1 MPSAFKVMTW
11 NLENLFLPG
20 EEGGPEDQAVF
31 DQKLAALAATI
42 LQLSPDVLAVQ
53 EVGSEAAFKAL
64 QAALEGHYP
73 HAQLSSIPDGRGI
86 RVGFLSRLPI
96 EEHEDFADF
105 PGGAFANISGLDRFG
120 NPEPV
125 TRMGRGALRV
135 VVRPVLGLPVHL
147 VTAHL
152 KSKLLTFPSTSGEAR
167 FSPRSEDERAFV
179 AGLALLR
186 RTAEAVTLRVRANK
200 LLLGNQDHA
209 LILLGDL
216 NDVTD
221 AATTQLLQGPPGS
234 EIGTAGFDRPDK
246 GNDNRLFNL
255 APLIPEARRYS
266 RTYRGN
272 RELIDHIL
280 VSEDLL
286 PGAPRRVPIVDAHV
300 DLFGGL
306 PSITDEPRLRLG
318 KPQSD
323 HAPVTATFEL

>member
-11 NLENLFLPG
+11 NLENLFLPD
-20 EEGGPEDQAVF
+20 EEGGPDRQGMF
-31 DQKLAALAATI
+31 DQKLTALATTI

-64 QAALEGHYP
+64 CATLQDKYP
-73 HAQLSSIPDGRGI
+73 YRRLSSLPDGRGI
-86 RVGFLSRLPI
+86 RVGFLSSLPI

-105 PGGAFANISGLDRFG
+105 PGGAFKSIAGLDRFG

-125 TRMGRGALRV
+125 TRMSRGALRV
-135 VVRPVLGLPVHL
+135 VVRPATGISVQL

-152 KSKLLTFPSTSGEAR
+152 KSKLLSFPSVSGEAR
-167 FSPRSEDERAFV
+167 FLPRNEDERAFI

-186 RTAEAVTLRVRANK
+186 RAAEAVTLRVRANE
-200 LLLGNQDHA
+200 LLLGNQDRA

-216 NDVTD
+216 NDVID

-234 EIGTAGFDRPDK
+234 EIGTAGFDRPDS
-246 GNDNRLFNL
+246 GDNTRLFNL

-272 RELIDHIL
+272 KELIDHIL
-280 VSEDLL
+280 VTGGLL
-286 PGAPRRVPIVDAHV
+286 PSRPRRVPKVDAHV

-306 PSITDEPRLRLG
+306 PSITDEPTLRRG

>member
-31 DQKLAALAATI
+31 DEKLAALVTTI

-53 EVGSEAAFKAL
+53 EVGSEAAFGVL
-64 QAALEGHYP
+64 QDALEGHYP
-73 HAQLSSIPDGRGI
+73 HARLSSVSDGRGI

-105 PGGAFANISGLDRFG
+105 PGGPFRSVPGLDRFG
-120 NPEPV
+120 NPESV

-135 VVRPVLGLPVHL
+135 VVRPAAGLLVHL

-167 FSPRSEDERAFV
+167 FSPRSEDERAYV

-186 RTAEAVTLRVRANK
+186 RTAEAVTLRVKANA
-200 LLLGNQDHA
+200 LLSGNQGRA

-234 EIGTAGFDRPDK
+234 EIGTTGFDRPDK
-246 GNDNRLFNL
+246 GDDTRLFNL
-255 APLIPEARRYS
+255 APLIPMDRRYS

-272 RELIDHIL
+272 NELIDHIL
-280 VSEDLL
+280 ISEDLL
-286 PGAPRRVPIVDAHV
+286 PGEPHRVPLADSHV
-300 DLFGGL
+300 DLFGDL
-306 PSITDEPRLRLG
+306 PSITDQPRLRRD

-323 HAPVTATFEL
+323 HAPITATFEL